1 MNRNIILAGVGG
13 QGILTIAAVI
23 GQAAVNRGL
32 FMKQSEVHGMS
43 QRGGDV
49 QSHMRISDKEVFS
62 DLIPEGKA
70 DLIISIE
77 PMESLRYTS
86 FLRPD
91 GWIIANKKPYVNVPD
106 YPDFELVWKR
116 IENHSNSILIDGEA
130 IERDVA
136 NAKAVNIVLLGAAST
151 HVGLPVEDLEASI
164 RAMFA
169 RKGDSVVEA
178 NLRAFAAGQKFAA
191 EKEAAVA

>member
-1 MNRNIILAGVGG
+1 MNRDIILAGVGG

-23 GQAAVNRGL
+23 GYSAVERGL

-49 QSHMRISDKEVFS
+49 SSHMRISDREVHS

-70 DLIISIE
+70 DLIIGIE
-77 PMESLRYTS
+77 PMEALRHTS
-86 FLRPD
+86 FLKPD
-91 GWIIANKKPYVNVPD
+91 GWIIANKKPFVNVTN

-116 IENHSNSILIDGEA
+116 VEEHSNSILIDGEKIA
-130 IERDVA
+130 RDVA

-151 HVGLPVEDLEASI
+151 HVGLPVEDLENAI
-164 RAMFA
+164 RVMFA
-169 RKGDSVVEA
+169 RKGDAIVDA

-191 EKEAAVA
+191 EKEAVSA